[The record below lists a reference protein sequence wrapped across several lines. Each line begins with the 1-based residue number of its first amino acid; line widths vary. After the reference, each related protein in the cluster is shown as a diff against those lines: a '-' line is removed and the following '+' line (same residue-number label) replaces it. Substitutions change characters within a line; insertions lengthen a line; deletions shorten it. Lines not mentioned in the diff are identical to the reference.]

1 MSSKRTPQLFVIALL
16 LVMISPVAFSNRVNT
31 DIIQNEEV
39 VIHFEKPLQN
49 VAKVVADIYPDVK
62 VELEKALGWKLDF
75 RPVVVIIKDRKAFRK
90 MAGSDLVVAFAVPGS
105 NLIIIDYSRMDTHPF
120 TLEATLKH
128 ELSHLLLHYYID
140 SRNLPK
146 WLNEGVSQW
155 VSGGMAE
162 IIMGKK
168 KVSLRRATLS
178 RELISLKDLAE
189 RFPEDKEALLLAYEE
204 SKSIVEYINREFGTS
219 AIPRILHYLEN
230 GDEVDVA
237 VQKSLSIPLEELEGR
252 WQIYLREKTLWIIYL
267 GDNLYTIL
275 FFFAALITIYGFIR
289 LLIKKRMYKD
299 EDEDENGYYMP

>member
-1 MSSKRTPQLFVIALL
+1 MAKQLFVIALL
-16 LVMISPVAFSNRVNT
+16 LVMTSPVAFSNRVNT

-62 VELEKALGWKLDF
+62 AELEKALGWKLDF
-75 RPVVVIIKDRKAFRK
+75 RPVVVIIKDRKAFQK

-120 TLEATLKH
+120 TLEVTLKH

-162 IIMGKK
+162 IIMGEK

-178 RELISLKDLAE
+178 GKFISLKDLAE
-189 RFPEDKEALLLAYEE
+189 RFPEDKEALLLAYEQ

-219 AIPRILHYLEN
+219 AILQILHFLKN
-230 GDEVDVA
+230 GDEIDVA

-252 WQIYLREKTLWIIYL
+252 WQNHLREKTLWIAYL
-267 GDNLYTIL
+267 GDSLYTIL
-275 FFFAALITIYGFIR
+275 FFFAALITIYGFIMF
-289 LLIKKRMYKD
+289 LIKKRAYKD
-299 EDEDENGYYMP
+299 EDDDEDGRYML

>member
-1 MSSKRTPQLFVIALL
+1 MEKQLFVIALL
-16 LVMISPVAFSNRVNT
+16 LVMTSPVAFSNRVNT

-62 VELEKALGWKLDF
+62 AELEKALGWKLDF
-75 RPVVVIIKDRKAFRK
+75 RPVVVIIKDRKAFQK

-120 TLEATLKH
+120 TLEVTLKH

-162 IIMGKK
+162 IIMGEK

-178 RELISLKDLAE
+178 GKFISLKDLAE
-189 RFPEDKEALLLAYEE
+189 RFPEDKEALLLAYEQ

-219 AIPRILHYLEN
+219 AILQILHFLKN
-230 GDEVDVA
+230 GDEIDVA

-252 WQIYLREKTLWIIYL
+252 WQNHLREKTLWIAYL
-267 GDNLYTIL
+267 GDSLYTIL
-275 FFFAALITIYGFIR
+275 FFFAALITIYGFIMF
-289 LLIKKRMYKD
+289 LIKKRAYKD
-299 EDEDENGYYMP
+299 EDDDEDGRYML

>member
-1 MSSKRTPQLFVIALL
+1 MAKQLFVIALL
-16 LVMISPVAFSNRVNT
+16 LVMTSPVAFSNRVNT

-62 VELEKALGWKLDF
+62 AELEKALGWKLDF
-75 RPVVVIIKDRKAFRK
+75 RPVVVIIKDRKAFQK

-120 TLEATLKH
+120 TLEVTLKH

-162 IIMGKK
+162 IIMGEK

-178 RELISLKDLAE
+178 GKFISLKDLAE
-189 RFPEDKEALLLAYEE
+189 RFPEDKEALLLAYEQ

-219 AIPRILHYLEN
+219 AILQILHFLKN
-230 GDEVDVA
+230 GDEIDVA

-252 WQIYLREKTLWIIYL
+252 WQNHLREKTLWIAYL
-267 GDNLYTIL
+267 GDSLYTIL
-275 FFFAALITIYGFIR
+275 FFFAALMTTYGFIMF
-289 LLIKKRMYKD
+289 LIKKRAYKD
-299 EDEDENGYYMP
+299 EDDDEDGRYML